1 MGNYDTTKQ
10 EVKNYIFARVPL
22 VVIQSSER
30 ERAEKLLREIVREM
44 NIELAY
50 YTEIR
55 QVCSLGT
62 DVTKDVQGD
71 PLLFAADLFR
81 KKKGATFAIG
91 DAKRLSDE
99 NSYTRELLNVI
110 YLAMEQVGTIVLITP
125 DPIWPRL
132 AQFGLTTKLDY
143 PDEQERLAQIRRFI
157 GRYQGRFAI
166 EWDESDC
173 SRAGALLGGF
183 SEVQI
188 ENILSSALVTSRGLK
203 KEELYELTKQ
213 KSRLYAAVPCV
224 DEVRVSHSLETAGLQ
239 NLKKWLRERKKLFFV
254 PDEVL
259 RQYDLESPKGI
270 LLAGVPGCGK
280 SLSAKMTAK
289 EWELPLFRFDIG
301 GIYDK
306 WVGESERKMREA
318 LEFIDHVAP
327 CVVWIDEIEKALAVS
342 DSGNDTGRRIMGQFL
357 FWLQESSSRVF
368 LVATANNVDQ
378 LPSELF
384 RKGRFSEIFFL
395 DLPDS
400 EERRAAIRLYSSRS
414 LHMEWSEEE
423 LDELAAAAK
432 GFSYSDIEFV
442 IKEAAQAV
450 LLTGQ
455 EITREWMTELFRS
468 AIPFS
473 GTNPKTVEEIRKW
486 GRNRAVPAS

>member
-62 DVTKDVQGD
+62 DVTKDVQSD
-71 PLLFAADLFR
+71 PLPFAADLFR

-99 NSYTRELLNVI
+99 NSYTRELLNVL
-110 YLAMEQVGTIVLITP
+110 YLAMEQIGTIVLITP
-125 DPIWPRL
+125 DPIWTRL

-157 GRYQGRFAI
+157 ERYQGRFPI

-173 SRAGALLGGF
+173 SRAGALLRGF

-213 KSRLYAAVPCV
+213 KSRLYATVPCV
-224 DEVRVSHSLETAGLQ
+224 DEVKVSYSLETAGLRS
-239 NLKKWLRERKKLFFV
+239 LKRWLQERKRLFFI

-259 RQYDLESPKGI
+259 RQYDLAPPKGI
-270 LLAGVPGCGK
+270 LLAGIPGCGK

-289 EWELPLFRFDIG
+289 EWGLPLFRFDIG

-327 CVVWIDEIEKALAVS
+327 CVVWIDEIEKALSVS

-395 DLPDS
+395 DLPDT
-400 EERRAAIRLYSSRS
+400 EERRDAIWLYSSRS
-414 LHMEWSEEE
+414 LHMEWKGRE
-423 LDELAAAAK
+423 LDELAVLSE

-442 IKEAAQAV
+442 IKEAAQMV

-455 EITREWMTELFRS
+455 KITKEGMEELFRS

-473 GTNPKTVEEIRKW
+473 AMNPETVEEIREW